1 MVISR
6 HAWDA
11 LRDALYRLEAAAE
24 DVAVDLTGGRATK
37 RDYVEAIAHLTSA
50 VRDLQS
56 ISVEPHAVGGDPAGA
71 P

>member
-1 MVISR
+1 VVISR

-24 DVAVDLTGGRATK
+24 DVAVDLTGGKATK

-56 ISVEPHAVGGDPAGA
+56 IAVEPHAVGGPPPAGG
-71 P
+71 